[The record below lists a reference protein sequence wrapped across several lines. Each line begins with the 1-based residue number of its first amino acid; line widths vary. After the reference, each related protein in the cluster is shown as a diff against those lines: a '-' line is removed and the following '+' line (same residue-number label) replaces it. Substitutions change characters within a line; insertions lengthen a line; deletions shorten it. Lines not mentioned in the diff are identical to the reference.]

1 MSLVGLFFVK
11 DGGDMSNNDSLK
23 ILITAQLDE
32 NASKDTIQK
41 QLNTI
46 QSKLNLTIGIDAQQ
60 ISQIANQV
68 KQLQSQFEKQSKG
81 IKIINDENVVSSIN
95 QIKKGIPEIYIS
107 IDKALEKYKQF
118 GQVKIEKTFD
128 PVTRELSGFT
138 LQLEKAQGLI
148 ERIKFDLVQLK
159 MPDGAQNVFQV
170 TNRKIIDDTEKI
182 REKQLQLEQKI
193 DTQIQKQNEKLQHQL
208 EIFKRQAEINAKNL
222 QRRYGDAVDTNAL
235 NNYLASVRNLSTS
248 TPDVKRKMDELNMTF
263 KEISANVKSSSSHVL
278 DFGEALKT
286 AMVIFCRLV

>member
-1 MSLVGLFFVK
+1 MP
-11 DGGDMSNNDSLK
+11 NNGSLK

-68 KQLQSQFEKQSKG
+68 KQLQTQFEKQSKG
-81 IKIINDENVVSSIN
+81 IKIIDDENVISSIN
-95 QIKKGIPEIYIS
+95 QIKKGMPEIYTS

-118 GQVKIEKTFD
+118 GQVKIEKSFD
-128 PVTRELSGFT
+128 PVTRELNGFT
-138 LQLEKAQGLI
+138 LQLQKAQGLI

-159 MPDGAQNVFQV
+159 MPDGTQDVFQV
-170 TNRKIIDDTEKI
+170 TNRKIVDDTEKI

-208 EIFKRQAEINAKNL
+208 EIFKHQAEINAKNL

-235 NNYLASVRNLSTS
+235 NNYLASVRSLSTS

-286 AMVIFCRLV
+286 AMVNFCRLV